1 MMLFMLNPCRA
12 SAKNGMILVP
22 SGLRLNWPSEFTT
35 IRRCCSLETKN
46 FVRSRKVW
54 AVAVRPGGRGRKSSA
69 FTRGSGSP
77 QLPSFPRIRG
87 WRHPSVQSFASRDG
101 NGGDASSRRTLFF
114 LASRREGFENQK
126 KLAIRY
132 DR

>member
-1 MMLFMLNPCRA
+1 MLNPCRA

-35 IRRCCSLETKN
+35 IRRCYSLETKN

-54 AVAVRPGGRGRKSSA
+54 AVAVRNGGRESKGSA
-69 FTRGSGSP
+69 FARGFGSP

-87 WRHPSVQSFASRDG
+87 WRHLSAQFFASPDG
-101 NGGDASSRRTLFF
+101 SGGDAGGRRTVFF
-114 LASRREGFENQK
+114 LAWRREGFQNQK